1 MDRFAFALAL
11 LVWVIPATAQQ
22 RPDPRLELTL
32 NTTVI
37 KEMQR
42 SVDFSK
48 TIPPPAVRPRPAV
61 NEPYMAKM
69 DDAIYVDRRLLP
81 QRVESDDSEVVRV
94 RRSDR

>member
-1 MDRFAFALAL
+1 MDRFAFALAV

-22 RPDPRLELTL
+22 RPDPRLELAL

-48 TIPPPAVRPRPAV
+48 TIPPPAVRPRPTV
-61 NEPYMAKM
+61 NEPYMAKV

-81 QRVESDDSEVVRV
+81 QRIESDDSEVVRV

>member
-1 MDRFAFALAL
+1 MDRFAFALAV
-11 LVWVIPATAQQ
+11 LVWVIPAAAQQ
-22 RPDPRLELTL
+22 GPDPRLELAL

-48 TIPPPAVRPRPAV
+48 TIAPPAVRPRPAV
-61 NEPYMAKM
+61 NEPYMAKV

-81 QRVESDDSEVVRV
+81 QRAESDDSEVVRV